1 MRKIIILLMIACLA
15 LSLPACSLIS
25 KTPGSGF
32 QENTQQNV
40 DEDAADT
47 DDGEDDNE
55 DAATS
60 GNNADTDTE
69 EVTGNDGGAQDIPSV
84 QTDDA
89 GNIHIEDGDSEY
101 NWGTLSDSDIPD
113 DYPADALPL
122 FGLDSAALLGSNRQD
137 MGDAGIIFIIV
148 FGVDDDVSAVSSN
161 IGGQLEQFVNSHG
174 GEFATVMDML
184 FMGEVNGCEYAVT
197 IADGSSEGYKT
208 AVSYTVT
215 LTD

>member
-1 MRKIIILLMIACLA
+1 LEGVIHEENNH
-15 LSLPACSLIS
+15 PADDRVSRFKPAGLQPDLQDS
-25 KTPGSGF
+25 RLGF

-148 FGVDDDVSAVSSN
+148 FGVDDDVSAVS
-161 IGGQLEQFVNSHG
+161 
-174 GEFATVMDML
+174 
-184 FMGEVNGCEYAVT
+184 VT
-197 IADGSSEGYKT
+197 SAASSSSSSIRT
-208 AVSYTVT
+208 AANLRPSWICCSWARSTAAST
-215 LTD
+215 P

>member
-1 MRKIIILLMIACLA
+1 MSRFK
-15 LSLPACSLIS
+15 PAGLQPDLQDSRL
-25 KTPGSGF
+25 GF

-148 FGVDDDVSAVSSN
+148 FGVDDDVSAVS
-161 IGGQLEQFVNSHG
+161 
-174 GEFATVMDML
+174 
-184 FMGEVNGCEYAVT
+184 VT
-197 IADGSSEGYKT
+197 SAASSSSSSIRT
-208 AVSYTVT
+208 AANLRPSWICCSWARSTAAST
-215 LTD
+215 P